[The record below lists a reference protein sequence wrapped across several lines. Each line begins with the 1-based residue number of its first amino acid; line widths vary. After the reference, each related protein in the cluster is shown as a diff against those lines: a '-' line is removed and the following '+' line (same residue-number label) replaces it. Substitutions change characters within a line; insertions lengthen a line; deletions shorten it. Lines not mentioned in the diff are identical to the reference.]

1 MAKSFAIQAAAVILF
16 QTAILSAAT
25 LPDLAPRVR
34 SVSPLGGRAGET
46 LEVRLSGRHLDDTI
60 EFRFARPDLRAE
72 LIAIESNAV
81 RARIAIG
88 TGVPAGL
95 HDYRLRTRHGVFTG
109 VFHVSSLPTIAESEP
124 NNTLEK
130 EQKVTLPALI
140 HGVVTGGD
148 YDVFGFHAEAG
159 QILIFDLLARRAGSS
174 LDATLTL
181 LDDRGNELDFNDDY
195 YIHKDPR
202 LTFSAP
208 RTGGYFVRVSG
219 TSESGSADSTYRL
232 IAGAIPHVAK
242 ILPAGARR
250 GASTELRVF
259 GTNLHKAGRV
269 VLGEGLAEAVII
281 KAEPDSLTI
290 RLDVPAG
297 TAIGQHD
304 LRLFSDG
311 LEAPLPS
318 SLIVSGLVETLA
330 ARGLARTRPQLL
342 TLPSAITGILEKKR
356 AADFFAFEAR
366 AGERLVFEVDAM
378 KLGYLVDPVVAIY
391 TLDGKLLASDDDR
404 LQQNGSHPPNLDP
417 YLVHTFE
424 EGGRYLA
431 MIRDLAER
439 GDPNYVYRLAIY
451 RAEPDFDLKGLVP
464 AVTLYRG
471 RTVEIPVR
479 VRRHGGWDTPV
490 EVWVENLPQGVSG
503 EKRIAEPAPT
513 IVVDNC
519 ALQRR
524 LDGTNVLVP
533 VHTAQSAAAGLYPLQ
548 LRARGVY
555 RGRTVEHG
563 AEILFEWES
572 VGKIT
577 GPVSEQTLMAT
588 ITDLPPVLL
597 ETPSSLSLTLGKTG
611 RLRVLVSRFDG
622 AETPLSLIAEPAIDG
637 MSLENNVVAPG
648 ARRVELRVKTA
659 GSLKSATFR
668 LRAGDALS
676 EPIRLEVRSEEAT
689 ER

>member
-1 MAKSFAIQAAAVILF
+1 
-16 QTAILSAAT
+16 
-25 LPDLAPRVR
+25 
-34 SVSPLGGRAGET
+34 
-46 LEVRLSGRHLDDTI
+46 
-60 EFRFARPDLRAE
+60 
-72 LIAIESNAV
+72 
-81 RARIAIG
+81 
-88 TGVPAGL
+88 
-95 HDYRLRTRHGVFTG
+95 
-109 VFHVSSLPTIAESEP
+109 
-124 NNTLEK
+124 
-130 EQKVTLPALI
+130 
-140 HGVVTGGD
+140 
-148 YDVFGFHAEAG
+148 
-159 QILIFDLLARRAGSS
+159 
-174 LDATLTL
+174 
-181 LDDRGNELDFNDDY
+181 
-195 YIHKDPR
+195 
-202 LTFSAP
+202 
-208 RTGGYFVRVSG
+208 
-219 TSESGSADSTYRL
+219 
-232 IAGAIPHVAK
+232 
-242 ILPAGARR
+242 
-250 GASTELRVF
+250 
-259 GTNLHKAGRV
+259 
-269 VLGEGLAEAVII
+269 
-281 KAEPDSLTI
+281 
-290 RLDVPAG
+290 
-297 TAIGQHD
+297 
-304 LRLFSDG
+304 
-311 LEAPLPS
+311 
-318 SLIVSGLVETLA
+318 
-330 ARGLARTRPQLL
+330 
-342 TLPSAITGILEKKR
+342 
-356 AADFFAFEAR
+356 
-366 AGERLVFEVDAM
+366 
-378 KLGYLVDPVVAIY
+378 
-391 TLDGKLLASDDDR
+391 
-404 LQQNGSHPPNLDP
+404 
-417 YLVHTFE
+417 
-424 EGGRYLA
+424 

-464 AVTLYRG
+464 AVTLYQG

-524 LDGTNVLVP
+524 LDGPNVLVP

-577 GPVSEQTLMAT
+577 GPISEQTLMAT

-597 ETPSSLSLTLGKTG
+597 ETPSSLSLTPGKTA